1 MEKKRP
7 PRWLKSTAAG
17 LLAVSFLFSINA
29 AFAAEFRAESGA
41 TPQIVTGIPQFN
53 NWLVS
58 LNTNLNLAPQDLAA
72 ISYHASQVMVPTQV
86 GVEPAPMSVR
96 YDPVTAKIEFIPQA
110 AQTALALPTP
120 AAIELSNLP
129 QLRQNLEQSGEAAK
143 GWLEGLKNVSDP
155 QALAGSLNEYFDR
168 SAKASAPSALSF
180 DPQERTAQVLSSNLP
195 ANVRPRSDDPEASA
209 RHKAALVA
217 WQKSPNKT
225 YVLVNS
231 YSFKDDGTP
240 GLNYYDMRPLAQ
252 ILWAADPHVNVVFVT
267 AMPVD
272 EAMINH
278 VLNGHKDAVEIRKRV
293 HFVSLNDEGT
303 DFLSQKLLD
312 PKHADKLTE
321 IRSAME
327 RSGAPAVLYP
337 YMGGPYEWQIAKE
350 LGIPDSVYASH
361 PSKIYWGTK
370 SGGRKVF
377 KAAMARYTGTPTVR
391 IKIADGAED
400 VYDVDN
406 AAKALEALQKRHPEL
421 AKVAVKLNLGSS
433 GEGNLFP
440 GVWGWDKM
448 THEERKAALLKK
460 LTDAKVGIPNEKGEI
475 DNFETMMANEGAAI
489 EQFIPGIDRA
499 TFPSV
504 QSEILPDGS
513 VRILSSH
520 EQILVDRNNY
530 VGATLS
536 ANKAYR
542 KVVER
547 AAYEAAVELS
557 KRGIV
562 GRFGTDFAAVPQA
575 DGSYDI
581 YYIENNIRLTGTT
594 HPLVA
599 AAGLT
604 GGSYDGG
611 ALRKADERGSVRYK
625 SMDHDVR
632 PNLLG
637 LDVDGFL
644 AHFDKEENHSL
655 LFDPDKR
662 SGVLFHLLPAV
673 KAAGNVGYTIIAR
686 TREAVQ
692 AIQDRLT
699 ESLNRLEVEYL
710 SEKNAADLNTR
721 FTGHDVREQLEEQ
734 IGHAVQVKQFKAF
747 LDRHHEHLFGRGS
760 ASGIVFHPHGFTVV
774 GANAAELDVLTGE
787 ANDLLDKFAQ
797 EATAKAP

>member
-1 MEKKRP
+1 MKKP
-7 PRWLKSTAAG
+7 PRWLRSTAAG
-17 LLAVSFLFSINA
+17 LLAAALFISSPVHAIDVNT
-29 AFAAEFRAESGA
+29 EGA
-41 TPQIVTGIPQFN
+41 TPKVVTGMPQFN
-53 NWLVS
+53 SWLVG
-58 LNTNLNLAPQDLAA
+58 LNTNLNLQPQDLAA
-72 ISYHASQVMVPTQV
+72 ISYHAAQVMTPAQV
-86 GVEPAPMSVR
+86 GVDPSPISVSFDPLTNKIELVPQAPQTGIPALQAPAPM
-96 YDPVTAKIEFIPQA
+96 
-110 AQTALALPTP
+110 
-120 AAIELSNLP
+120 AIELSHLP
-129 QLRQNLEQSGEAAK
+129 QLRQNLEQSGAAAK
-143 GWLEGLKNVSDP
+143 EWLDGLKGASDP
-155 QALAGSLNEYFDR
+155 QALAGSLNHYFD
-168 SAKASAPSALSF
+168 ASANASASSVLAF
-180 DPQERTAQVLSSNLP
+180 DPQARTAEVLASNLP
-195 ANVRPRSDDPEASA
+195 ANVRPRADDPEASA
-209 RHKAALVA
+209 RHKAALMA
-217 WQKSPNKT
+217 WQKSPSKT

-252 ILWAADPHVNVVFVT
+252 ILWAADPKVNVVFVT

-272 EAMINH
+272 EAMIKH
-278 VLNGHKDAVEIRKRV
+278 VLNGHKDAEAIRSRV

-312 PKHADKLTE
+312 PKHADKLAE

-327 RSGAPAVLYP
+327 RSGSPAVLYP

-377 KAAMARYTGTPTVR
+377 KAAMERYTGTPTVR
-391 IKIADGAED
+391 IKIADGGED
-400 VYDVDN
+400 IYDVDK
-406 AAKALEALQKRHPEL
+406 AARTLEALQKRHPEL

-433 GEGNLFP
+433 GEGNIFP

-460 LTDAKVGIPNEKGEI
+460 LVDAKVGIPNEKGEI

-504 QSEILPDGS
+504 QSEILPDGT

-520 EQILVDRNNY
+520 EQILIDRNNY

-536 ANKAYR
+536 AKKAYR
-542 KVVER
+542 KVIER

-599 AAGLT
+599 AAGLA
-604 GGSYDGG
+604 GGTYDRG

-644 AHFDKEENHSL
+644 AHFDKEENKDL
-655 LFDPDKR
+655 LFDPDRR

-673 KAAGNVGYTIIAR
+673 KAAGNVGYTIIANSVM
-686 TREAVQ
+686 AVE
-692 AIQDRLT
+692 AIQERLT
-699 ESLNRLEVEYL
+699 ESLNRLEIEYL
-710 SEKNAADLNTR
+710 SEKNASDLNTR
-721 FTGHDVREQLEEQ
+721 FTGHDIREQVEEQ
-734 IGHAVQVKQFKAF
+734 IGHANMVKQFKVF
-747 LDRHHEHLFGRGS
+747 VERHPEHLFGRGA
-760 ASGIVFHPHGFTVV
+760 ASGIVFHPHGYTVI
-774 GANAAELDVLTGE
+774 GTEAELSVLAGE
-787 ANDLLDKFAQ
+787 ANDLLDKFSQ